1 MPKVVKKPELPPHTK
16 IQNENWSNQ
25 LFKPYYKESKA
36 IDIVTDKEP
45 DLLNIKIGPPE
56 VDDTPSKKS
65 MCANCGFESEIPRI
79 FQKHMESLRKCSEC
93 SKVFCGT
100 YAKRQYESHQKKHEV
115 KPVKQKIPFICVH
128 CSKQFPQKSRLKEH
142 LIRSSCGRK
151 TPPKDWYDPIM
162 NSGT

>member
-1 MPKVVKKPELPPHTK
+1 MPVPDSET
-16 IQNENWSNQ
+16 EAA
-25 LFKPYYKESKA
+25 E
-36 IDIVTDKEP
+36 DIVIDEP
-45 DLLNIKIGPPE
+45 EDIVIYEPE
-56 VDDTPSKKS
+56 PETEPENVQKCD
-65 MCANCGFESEIPRI
+65 NCDFESEIPRI

-100 YAKRQYESHQKKHEV
+100 YAKRQYESHQKKHQV

-142 LIRSSCGRK
+142 LIRSKCGRK

-162 NSGT
+162 N